1 MSDSMRPNTRVA
13 LPEAPP
19 EPRPI
24 SFGEALSR
32 IWQGLRE
39 TWRQLRAHMSFW
51 TIVGAAAVLST
62 VYYFVFAESLYDS
75 KVIITIQNKSSIP
88 TGSVLGGMFGSVAG
102 SSQTQQLYE
111 YIDSMDMLKILDRQF
126 RLREL
131 YSSSARNPFWRLWSP
146 DRDDRFLDFYQNML
160 EIEPDTTNSIISID
174 VLDYDPHRAQNM
186 AAQIVAQ
193 SQQFMNQQSAIMQ
206 AQTMKYAQTELENS
220 VKAVQAAKLP
230 QERTVAELRLTA
242 AQQGLATATGVAN
255 QQQIFVIPIS
265 LPSLPTDTT
274 RPERLLDIAAI
285 TLIAA
290 ISYLVGFLMWANVR
304 DHRNA

>member
-1 MSDSMRPNTRVA
+1 MRPSPSVA
-13 LPEAPP
+13 LPEGPA

-24 SFGEALSR
+24 SVGDALIR
-32 IWQGLRE
+32 IWQGLRD

-75 KVIITIQNKSSIP
+75 KVIITIQNKSPITS
-88 TGSVLGGMFGSVAG
+88 GSVLGGMFGSVAG

-111 YIDSMDMLKILDRQF
+111 YIESMDMLKILDRKYH
-126 RLREL
+126 LRQL
-131 YSSSARNPFWRLWSP
+131 YSSPSRNPFWRLWSP
-146 DRDDRFLDFYQNML
+146 DRDDRFLDFYQNMM

-174 VLDYDPHRAQNM
+174 VLDYDPHRAQSI
-186 AAQIVAQ
+186 ASDIVAQ
-193 SQQFMNQQSAIMQ
+193 SQQFMNQQSSIMQ
-206 AQTMKYAQTELENS
+206 AQTMRYAQTELENS

-230 QERTVAELRLTA
+230 QEHTVAELRLTA

-265 LPSLPTDTT
+265 VASLPTDTT

-285 TLIAA
+285 TLITA

>member
-1 MSDSMRPNTRVA
+1 MSDSMRPNTSVA

-51 TIVGAAAVLST
+51 TVVGAAAVLST

-75 KVIITIQNKSSIP
+75 KVIITIQNKSTIP
-88 TGSVLGGMFGSVAG
+88 TGSVLGGMIGSVAG

-146 DRDDRFLDFYQNML
+146 DRDDRFLDFYQSML

-186 AAQIVAQ
+186 ASQIIAQ
-193 SQQFMNQQSAIMQ
+193 SQQFMNRQSAIMQ

>member
-1 MSDSMRPNTRVA
+1 MPDSMRPSPSVV
-13 LPEAPP
+13 LPEAPA

-24 SFGEALSR
+24 SVGDALTR
-32 IWQGLRE
+32 IWQGLRD

-75 KVIITIQNKSSIP
+75 KVIITIQNKSPITS
-88 TGSVLGGMFGSVAG
+88 GSVLGGMFGSVAG

-111 YIDSMDMLKILDRQF
+111 YIESMDMLKILDRKYH
-126 RLREL
+126 LRQL
-131 YSSSARNPFWRLWSP
+131 YSSPSRNPFWRLWSP
-146 DRDDRFLDFYQNML
+146 DRDDRFLDFYQNMM

-174 VLDYDPHRAQNM
+174 VLDYDPHRAQSI
-186 AAQIVAQ
+186 ASDIVAQ
-193 SQQFMNQQSAIMQ
+193 SQQFMNQQSSIMQ
-206 AQTMKYAQTELENS
+206 AQTMRYAQTELENS

-230 QERTVAELRLTA
+230 QEHTVAELRLTA

-265 LPSLPTDTT
+265 VASLPTDTT

-285 TLIAA
+285 TLITA